1 MQYQNF
7 IQSRRYKRE
16 TWIFRFIGDSE
27 QRTVYKYFDMEGW
40 YVEMATDNF
49 RHLEIQWNNVVYSI
63 KVDEKEIYT
72 NRRI

>member
-1 MQYQNF
+1 
-7 IQSRRYKRE
+7 
-16 TWIFRFIGDSE
+16 
-27 QRTVYKYFDMEGW
+27 MEGW